1 MFLCISVPK
10 LLNTKF
16 GWISFTYWSGDQK
29 SSEKWTWRTRWKQSK
44 LSFFSM
50 FRPIWKVGSGNCINI
65 YSDHGDI
72 CFSWWCLW
80 SHVLAGLYVCALYAL
95 HQILFGFV
103 LLQAS
108 ATYVQTIIR
117 AYIVIFFSIIYC
129 YTIQILKMCHN
140 LSMLLLLKLA
150 WQIYATY

>member
-1 MFLCISVPK
+1 MCIYVPK

-80 SHVLAGLYVCALYAL
+80 SHVLAGLQVCVFICFASNTLWLYVVASKCYLCTNNYKSL
-95 HQILFGFV
+95 HC
-103 LLQAS
+103 
-108 ATYVQTIIR
+108 
-117 AYIVIFFSIIYC
+117 YIFSIIYC

-150 WQIYATY
+150 WQSYATY